1 MSYLDHLR
9 ELRNRLLFCFAF
21 LFSSFL
27 VCFYFSDIIAKIL
40 INPLFQI
47 TENDGKRM
55 IFTSLPEI
63 FTSNLKISLFAS
75 FLCSFP
81 LFIMQFFFFISP
93 ALYKKEKKFFSPIL
107 ILIPILFTLG
117 LVFSYFFLIP
127 VVWNF
132 FLSFENLLDGSLN
145 VELES
150 KYSEYMKLTMN
161 LLFASGLSFLFP
173 ILLIALA
180 KLKILS
186 VNQLKKNRKFF
197 ALGIIIFS
205 AIVTPPDLISQIG
218 IAIPL
223 LIFYEISIIF
233 IHSFILK
240 K

>member
-1 MSYLDHLR
+1 M
-9 ELRNRLLFCFAF
+9 
-21 LFSSFL
+21 
-27 VCFYFSDIIAKIL
+27 
-40 INPLFQI
+40 
-47 TENDGKRM
+47 
-55 IFTSLPEI
+55 
-63 FTSNLKISLFAS
+63 
-75 FLCSFP
+75 
-81 LFIMQFFFFISP
+81 
-93 ALYKKEKKFFSPIL
+93 
-107 ILIPILFTLG
+107 
-117 LVFSYFFLIP
+117 
-127 VVWNF
+127 VWNF

-233 IHSFILK
+233 FAGSTPSTDILHFLK
-240 K
+240 PSNNTPILLPTSTTKSLLFKLNLDTTEFAKL

>member
-1 MSYLDHLR
+1 V
-9 ELRNRLLFCFAF
+9 F
-21 LFSSFL
+21 
-27 VCFYFSDIIAKIL
+27 
-40 INPLFQI
+40 
-47 TENDGKRM
+47 
-55 IFTSLPEI
+55 
-63 FTSNLKISLFAS
+63 ISTVYNA
-75 FLCSFP
+75 
-81 LFIMQFFFFISP
+81 IFFFISP

>member
-9 ELRNRLLFCFAF
+9 ELRNRLLLCFAF
-21 LFSSFL
+21 LFTNFL
-27 VCFYFSDIIAKIL
+27 VCLYFSDIIAKIL

-63 FTSNLKISLFAS
+63 FISNLKISLFAS

-81 LFIMQFFFFISP
+81 IFIMQFFFFVSP

-107 ILIPILFTLG
+107 FLIPILFSLG
-117 LVFSYFFLIP
+117 LIFSYFFLIP

-173 ILLIALA
+173 ILLIVLT
-180 KLKILS
+180 KLKTLS
-186 VNQLKKNRKFF
+186 VNQLRKNRKFF
-197 ALGIIIFS
+197 VLGIIIFS
-205 AIVTPPDLISQIG
+205 AIVTPPDIISQIG

-223 LIFYEISIIF
+223 LIFYEVSIIF
-233 IHSFILK
+233 IHSIILK